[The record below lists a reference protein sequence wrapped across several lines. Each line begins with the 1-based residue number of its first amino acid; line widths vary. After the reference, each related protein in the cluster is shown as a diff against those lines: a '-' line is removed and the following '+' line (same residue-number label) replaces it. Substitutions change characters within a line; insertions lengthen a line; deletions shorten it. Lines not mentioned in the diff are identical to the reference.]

1 MYFRSW
7 WILGH
12 YTHTYSSLPLAI
24 CEAAR
29 TSWHLF
35 SRPFFHKLQAHNAPS
50 IRTHISTL
58 TSNPWHCWVG
68 TQLDIW
74 DAALPSLVCVYG
86 CRPKTFI
93 LISSCVC
100 HGPTW
105 MVKAASTC
113 FCIFQ
118 VHNDASVG
126 KQQAS
131 SITYQ
136 PLKWEPP
143 SVKCNRTTRA
153 NTVFYGCLKDVAL
166 TGNFWNSGNAL
177 WTFCISCM
185 SVLSLRYLLLFVHK
199 FSPSHSSLELM
210 GFPSLLRQPK
220 RPTPLKTAGR
230 EMGIDDML
238 QTYLDNQ
245 YLSYNIPRIAATILK
260 MSIVVLSPPFP
271 HLIKTLTSLYSPQ
284 IQLCCSPSGEITG
297 QKWRQ

>member
-1 MYFRSW
+1 MLSFRIFHLALSSFPLLHKRHICACSYQVWDVKQQEKYCFHLYFRSW

-166 TGNFWNSGNAL
+166 TGNLKFWKCFVNIL
-177 WTFCISCM
+177 
-185 SVLSLRYLLLFVHK
+185 YLLHVC
-199 FSPSHSSLELM
+199 
-210 GFPSLLRQPK
+210 
-220 RPTPLKTAGR
+220 
-230 EMGIDDML
+230 
-238 QTYLDNQ
+238 
-245 YLSYNIPRIAATILK
+245 
-260 MSIVVLSPPFP
+260 VVP
-271 HLIKTLTSLYSPQ
+271 
-284 IQLCCSPSGEITG
+284 
-297 QKWRQ
+297 